1 MLEQDICD
9 GCQKVTGV
17 RYFARED
24 VWHCEGCQAY
34 DLDAAL
40 TPCPNHEGAYD
51 CTPFCPLCEGE
62 QEYVAAPAAICSVC
76 ADQLDEETGYHI
88 GYHLM
93 DSEIICPQCIEV
105 EERP

>member
-1 MLEQDICD
+1 MIEMLEQDICN

-24 VWHCEGCQAY
+24 VWHCEGCQEY

-51 CTPFCPLCEGE
+51 CTPFCELCEGE
-62 QEYVAAPAAICSVC
+62 QEVVVTA
-76 ADQLDEETGYHI
+76 
-88 GYHLM
+88 
-93 DSEIICPQCIEV
+93 
-105 EERP
+105 